1 MMTTKEAPL
10 PAAADTGEDKTEN
23 KVDLQVTLVN
33 CDIVQAETPVIVAG
47 QYKGVAPIRAVG
59 ALDTA
64 LDYWISEAVNRS
76 MVGGDLGELNFIPV
90 FHDQIAA
97 RTILLAGMGEFGK
110 FSYDALCYVA
120 MNVAYGVSNF
130 RLAKFASVLIGSG
143 EGGLSVE
150 EAVKGLLSGVCHAL
164 HHLPEERRF
173 LKEFILLEKDL
184 KRYEQI
190 KEVVKKFEYE
200 KSNGK
205 LNLKVVEGKDLPGGS
220 PVAKAIAPAGPDHA
234 SAPPPVT
241 QFVNRITIERGEE
254 GFQYS
259 ALTDTAVIP
268 VRRVD
273 VQSYFVDG
281 IADRLKVINDER
293 RQERFGRLLHTYIF
307 PEDFESHVSNQPLK
321 PLTLILDSTTA
332 SLPWEMACF
341 KTNNAGQQGAFR
353 FGTDLKLSRQFRS
366 MLSGAPGIAPPVND
380 NLKVLVIADPAPEK
394 ELQLEGARA
403 EGEAVVKLLN
413 ELIPKFAAK
422 KLTLEISER
431 IGPQKC
437 NPVDI
442 LDLVFDET
450 FDVIHFSGHGVF
462 NEEFPNRS
470 GWVFGKNCI
479 MSAREIFRTRRVP
492 RLIFAN
498 ACFTAVIKDSSRS
511 KGKTV
516 KIRKTTPAEETNRK
530 LAGMAE
536 AFFER
541 GVENYI
547 GTGWKVN
554 DGDAVKFAK
563 IFYEKALK
571 GDLLGDA
578 IAAAR
583 NAIFRTDETYNS
595 TWGAYQHYGQSNAR
609 LIR

>member
-1 MMTTKEAPL
+1 MMTTKESAS
-10 PAAADTGEDKTEN
+10 PAAATTGEDKNEK

-33 CDIVQAETPVIVAG
+33 CDIVQAEAPVIAAG

-59 ALDTA
+59 ALDAA

-110 FSYDALCYVA
+110 FSYDALCYLA
-120 MNVAYGVSNF
+120 MNMAYGVSNF

-143 EGGLSVE
+143 EGGLSLE
-150 EAVKGLLSGVCHAL
+150 EAAKGLLCGVCHAL

-173 LKEFILLEKDL
+173 LKEFILVEKDL
-184 KRYEQI
+184 ERYKQI
-190 KEVVKKFEYE
+190 KEAVNKFEHE

-205 LNLKVVEGKDLPGGS
+205 LNLKVVEGTDS
-220 PVAKAIAPAGPDHA
+220 VAKDIAPASPSRA
-234 SAPPPVT
+234 SAPPPIT

-273 VQSYFVDG
+273 VQSYFVEG
-281 IADRLKVINDER
+281 IAERLKLINDEK
-293 RQERFGRLLHTYIF
+293 RQERFGRLLHSYIF

-332 SLPWEMACF
+332 CLPWEMACF

-353 FGTDLKLSRQFRS
+353 FGTDLKLTRQFRT
-366 MLSGAPGIAPPVND
+366 MLSHAPGIAPPVND
-380 NLKVLVIADPAPEK
+380 SLKVLVIADPAPEK

-450 FDVIHFSGHGVF
+450 FDVIHFCGHGIF

-516 KIRKTTPAEETNRK
+516 KMRKPTLAEETNRK
-530 LAGMAE
+530 LAGIAE

-554 DGDAVKFAK
+554 DADAVKFATT
-563 IFYEKALK
+563 FYEKALK

-578 IAAAR
+578 IAAAH
-583 NAIFRTDETYNS
+583 NGIFRTDETYNS

>member
-1 MMTTKEAPL
+1 MKEASL
-10 PAAADTGEDKTEN
+10 PTAAATGEDKTE
-23 KVDLQVTLVN
+23 KKLDLQVTLVN
-33 CDIVQAETPVIVAG
+33 CDIVEAETPVIVAG

-59 ALDTA
+59 ALDAA

-76 MVGGDLGELNFIPV
+76 MVGGDLGELIFIPV

-120 MNVAYGVSNF
+120 MNMAFGVSNF
-130 RLAKFASVLIGSG
+130 KLEKFASVLIGSG
-143 EGGLSVE
+143 AGGLSVE

-164 HHLPEERRF
+164 HHLPEERRC
-173 LKEFILLEKDL
+173 LKEFILVEKDL
-184 KRYEQI
+184 ERYEQI
-190 KEVVKKFEYE
+190 KEAVKKFEYE
-200 KSNGK
+200 KLNEK
-205 LNLKVVEGKDLPGGS
+205 LNLKVVEATDLPGGS
-220 PVAKAIAPAGPDHA
+220 PVPKAIAPAGPDHA
-234 SAPPPVT
+234 SAPPPGT

-273 VQSYFVDG
+273 VQSYFVEG
-281 IADRLKVINDER
+281 IADRLKVINDEK

-353 FGTDLKLSRQFRS
+353 FGTDLKLSRQFRT

-403 EGEAVVKLLN
+403 EGEAVVELLK

-422 KLTLEISER
+422 KLTLEISDR
-431 IGPQKC
+431 IGHQKC

-442 LDLVFDET
+442 LDLMFDES

-554 DGDAVKFAK
+554 DADAVKFAK
-563 IFYEKALK
+563 TFYEKALN
-571 GDLLGDA
+571 GDLLGDS

-583 NAIFRTDETYNS
+583 NAILRTDKTYNS
-595 TWGAYQHYGQSNAR
+595 TWGAYQHYGQCNAV